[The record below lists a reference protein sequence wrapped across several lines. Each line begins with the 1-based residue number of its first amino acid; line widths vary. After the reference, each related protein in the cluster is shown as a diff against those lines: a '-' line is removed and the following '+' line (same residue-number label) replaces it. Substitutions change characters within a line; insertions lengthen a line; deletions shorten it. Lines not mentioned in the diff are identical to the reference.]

1 MIKRELEFESLA
13 QNMGCYVCGPLATLS
28 LLKIGTGET
37 TRGGRRGSE
46 FAEGF
51 SRLSRYFSIKSRYFI
66 ILENLDFTVR
76 FGYASYFNF

>member
-1 MIKRELEFESLA
+1 MRAACNVKVVGF
-13 QNMGCYVCGPLATLS
+13 
-28 LLKIGTGET
+28 LKIGTCET

-51 SRLSRYFSIKSRYFI
+51 SRLSRYFSIKLRYFI
-66 ILENLDFTVR
+66 ILEILDYSVR